1 MSDECKTARNVV
13 LIPTVILLTVLI
25 FMSSCASNSYAPC
38 AAYASVEKIKEKK

>member
-25 FMSSCASNSYAPC
+25 FMSSCASNNYLPC
-38 AAYASVEKIKEKK
+38 SAYASVEKVK